1 MFGGRTLFF
10 FLRFSKAFLTP
21 YLAPL
26 LTALDAMALP
36 AIKIRGMIPPRWWV
50 RRRGRRRLPR
60 LIMFFVFFCLNKQ
73 ERRLFVFYIL
83 PLARARAW
91 SPP

>member
-1 MFGGRTLFF
+1 
-10 FLRFSKAFLTP
+10 
-21 YLAPL
+21 
-26 LTALDAMALP
+26 MALP

-60 LIMFFVFFCLNKQ
+60 LMMFFFCLNKQ